1 MRGIRVIDWQVRS
14 STGGGFELYRG
25 SRELLA
31 DATMTE
37 VGKYLR
43 RNRQR
48 GQSVHLVAPDGYVS
62 DITQRADRKGWG
74 QRPASGSEPPAR
86 RTLGWMIR
94 R

>member
-14 STGGGFELYRG
+14 STGGSFELYKG
-25 SRELLA
+25 SREVLA
-31 DATMTE
+31 DTTMTE

-43 RNRQR
+43 RNRQQ
-48 GQSVHLVAPDGYVS
+48 GQSVHLVAEDGYIS
-62 DITQRADRKGWG
+62 DITQRADRKGWV
-74 QRPASGSEPPAR
+74 QRPTGEGESPAR